1 MIATQEAGSHI
12 GFSASYKKKA
22 SNMLSK
28 QSKVKQIESLM
39 ETAKLWTNLAERH
52 LFDISSTLFESNK
65 NNPEASAT
73 LSQDEQKFQ
82 LRYYN
87 ILGKLAQCQD
97 DIQNASRYY
106 EKCKSILELNPSLKE
121 INIKRYIKKRK
132 NFTFSSLILF
142 KACMIPLLI

>member
-1 MIATQEAGSHI
+1 
-12 GFSASYKKKA
+12 
-22 SNMLSK
+22 MLSK